1 MKENKRIK
9 IYALIALTLSVLTM
23 SIAYAVLSTSLDISG
38 SATIQESSWG
48 FELGEGISITGSDY
62 ETTGS
67 AVYNKPVFDGVTA
80 TYNFSLTKPGD
91 SVTYFFRIYN
101 IGSLPGEI
109 ASITTSEPICT
120 SSSNNTQD
128 ADLVCNNLIYEITY
142 SDGTPIQVGDVLS
155 KAIENSTPPYTCT
168 KGTSKGNIRSI
179 KVKITFDDKVTEVPS
194 STITVNNL
202 KTVIDIKQTDKTC
215 NSDGSTSEP
224 V

>member
-120 SSSNNTQD
+120 SSSNNTND

-202 KTVIDIKQTDKTC
+202 KTVINLKQTDKTC
-215 NSDGSTSEP
+215 NSDGAPSEP